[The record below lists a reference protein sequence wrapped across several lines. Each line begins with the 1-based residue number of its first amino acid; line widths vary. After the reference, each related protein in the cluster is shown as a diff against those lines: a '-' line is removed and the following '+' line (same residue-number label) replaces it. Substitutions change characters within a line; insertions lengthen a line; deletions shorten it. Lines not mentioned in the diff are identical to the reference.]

1 MDIKMREIGTDRNVN
16 ATVQDLIHAY
26 EECDINIFKNKE
38 EKTYQWNNFVKEFRN
53 DRLSKKIQTINEG
66 RIHFME
72 KGQRFRAIKNYSRN
86 VIYKYEKDL
95 YTYLKE

>member
-1 MDIKMREIGTDRNVN
+1 MREIGTDRNVN

-72 KGQRFRAIKNYSRN
+72 KG
-86 VIYKYEKDL
+86 
-95 YTYLKE
+95 

>member
-72 KGQRFRAIKNYSRN
+72 KG
-86 VIYKYEKDL
+86 
-95 YTYLKE
+95 